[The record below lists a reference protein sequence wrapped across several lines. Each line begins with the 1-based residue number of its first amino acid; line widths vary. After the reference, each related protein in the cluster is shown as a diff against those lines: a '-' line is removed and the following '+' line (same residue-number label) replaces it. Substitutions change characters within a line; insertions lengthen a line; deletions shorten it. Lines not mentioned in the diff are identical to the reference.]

1 MNRRSKTLSVLF
13 IPEGEKQTF
22 SFKIRY
28 GVLKILLSLF
38 IVVCVILAIG
48 SFSYWN
54 LTQLAW
60 DYDLLVI
67 RNEKLLKDNT
77 IINEIALK
85 YQSLQATD
93 QRIRSLFG
101 DINFTDSDPVNSLG
115 LVSAGS
121 GFISPRGREDL
132 HKLLNPYLRADI
144 MSAYPTLIPIE
155 GEITQTFSP
164 KEELTGRGHFGVDLS
179 AKEGSVISAAGD
191 GVVIFSNWTV
201 DSGNQVIVD
210 HQNGYIT
217 VYKHNASLLVQER
230 KFVYQGEPIAL
241 LGNSGN
247 SSAPHLHI
255 EIWKNYVPVD
265 PLSIWQKNNRRN

>member
-1 MNRRSKTLSVLF
+1 MTKRKKTLSVLF

-22 SFKIRY
+22 SLKIRY
-28 GVLKILLSLF
+28 GVLKILFSMF
-38 IVVCVILAIG
+38 IVACVIFAAG

-54 LTQLAW
+54 LTKLSW
-60 DYDLLVI
+60 DYDRLVS
-67 RNEKLLKDNT
+67 RNEKLLKDNA

-93 QRIRSLFG
+93 RRIRNLFG
-101 DINFTDSDPVNSLG
+101 DINFTNSDPANSAG
-115 LVSAGS
+115 QASAGS
-121 GFISPRGREDL
+121 GYISPEGRDNL
-132 HKLLNPYLRADI
+132 YKLLNPFLLADI
-144 MSAYPTLIPIE
+144 MSAYPTLIPVG
-155 GEITQTFSP
+155 GEITQAFSP
-164 KEELTGRGHFGVDLS
+164 KEALTGRGHFGVDLS

-201 DSGNQVIVD
+201 DAGNQVIID

-230 KFVYQGEPIAL
+230 KFIYQGEPIAL
-241 LGNSGN
+241 LGNSGD

-265 PLSIWQKNNRRN
+265 PVSIWPKNKWRN